1 MNFSVESKWSDVDGS
16 GVYSNR
22 DVVLLL
28 LDAVDVMKRGVVAVF
43 PGLFITADG
52 ERLDNAVGSCWGDVS
67 TFNERLL
74 NNDDLMM
81 RPDS

>member
-1 MNFSVESKWSDVDGS
+1 M
-16 GVYSNR
+16 YSNR

-52 ERLDNAVGSCWGDVS
+52 ERLDNAVGSC
-67 TFNERLL
+67 
-74 NNDDLMM
+74 
-81 RPDS
+81 